1 MEPPPTLTLTLA
13 QVEEL
18 RRHLGELRHD
28 VNNALAQIT
37 AATEIIQT
45 KPDLSPRM
53 TRIIIEQ
60 PKRIVDEMQRFA
72 REFDAVFGQPQA

>member
-1 MEPPPTLTLTLA
+1 MEPPTTLTLTRA
-13 QVEEL
+13 QVGEL

-45 KPDLSPRM
+45 KPNLSPRM
-53 TRIIIEQ
+53 TGIIIEQ
-60 PKRIVDEMQRFA
+60 PKRILDEMQRFA
-72 REFDAVFGQPQA
+72 QEFETVFGQPQA